1 MELHINEYQVT
12 PEISFNFE
20 ELKTAVAERVSYY
33 KDIVYTDEQIKE
45 AKADRAQLRKFVD
58 ALDVRRKEIKTEILR
73 PYTEFESKL
82 DEIKALVNEPI
93 NIIDAQVKAYED
105 MQKKTKEASI
115 RQTFENKGYSW
126 MADVMWNPKWLNA
139 TYSMKTIAEEIDARI
154 FNYEAHMKTLE
165 ALDEYRFEAI
175 EEYKKTLDLGKAMLV
190 VNQLKEQAKR
200 KAAYEAEKAAEKT
213 VEFLKFPQSPI
224 EQMPMEIDVDD
235 EDTEYHPPV
244 REWISFKAYLSTEE
258 AIALKGFFNS
268 RNIEFKKI

>member
-1 MELHINEYQVT
+1 MAMELHINEYQVT

-45 AKADRAQLRKFVD
+45 AKADRAKLRKFVD

-139 TYSMKTIAEEIDARI
+139 TYSMKTITEEIDARI

-175 EEYKKTLDLGKAMLV
+175 EEYKKTLDLGKAMLM

-200 KAAYEAEKAAEKT
+200 KAAFEAER
-213 VEFLKFPQSPI
+213 Q
-224 EQMPMEIDVDD
+224 MEIDVDD
-235 EDTEYHPPV
+235 ADTEYHPPV

-258 AIALKGFFNS
+258 AIALKEFFNS

>member
-1 MELHINEYQVT
+1 MAMELHINEYQVT

-93 NIIDAQVKAYED
+93 KIIDAQVKAYED
-105 MQKKTKEASI
+105 LQKKTKEDSI
-115 RQTFENKGYSW
+115 RQTFENKGYPW
-126 MADVMWNPKWLNA
+126 MADIIWNPKWLNA
-139 TYSMKTIAEEIDARI
+139 TYSMKMIAEEIDARI
-154 FNYEAHMKTLE
+154 FTYEADMKILE
-165 ALDEYRFEAI
+165 ELDEYRFEAI
-175 EEYKKTLDLGKAMLV
+175 ENYKKTLDLGKTMVL

-200 KAAYEAEKAAEKT
+200 KAAFEAEKLRKAVEESAATAKT
-213 VEFLKFPQSPI
+213 VEFRKFTP
-224 EQMPMEIDVDD
+224 
-235 EDTEYHPPV
+235 

-258 AIALKGFFNS
+258 AIALKEFFNS

>member
-1 MELHINEYQVT
+1 MAMELHINEYQVT

-45 AKADRAQLRKFVD
+45 AKADRARLRKFVD

-73 PYTEFESKL
+73 PYTEFEAKL

-200 KAAYEAEKAAEKT
+200 KAAFEAEKARKAAEEAAAKSI
-213 VEFLKFPQSPI
+213 EFR
-224 EQMPMEIDVDD
+224 MPEEFFEDN

-258 AIALKGFFNS
+258 AIALKEFFNS
-268 RNIEFKKI
+268 RNIEFKKN